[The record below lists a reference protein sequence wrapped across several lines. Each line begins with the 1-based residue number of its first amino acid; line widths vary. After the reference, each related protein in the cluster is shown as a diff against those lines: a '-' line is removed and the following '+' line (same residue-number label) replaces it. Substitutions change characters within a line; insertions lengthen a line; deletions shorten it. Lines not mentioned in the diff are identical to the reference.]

1 MDRPTFPAARRSA
14 VVAGLVA
21 VTLLLTGCFSVE
33 LSYDINDDGT
43 ADVAIL
49 TLVDTA
55 QLEELGSMLG
65 EDTAGLADLSGD
77 DLVQELT
84 QGDDPCG
91 DIATDLAEYEV
102 DIEEIS
108 DGSEVGVRCTVK
120 AVPLDELTDVGEDS
134 SISIEQ
140 TDGTT
145 RFEATLGGVDQF
157 AGGETADLGG
167 LLDIDLE
174 ELFSIVFSVSAP
186 GSLGD
191 NNASSTSGSTATWNI
206 TADAGFV
213 TDGNAVMNAVWTP
226 DGDSGSNTL
235 IIVAIVAGLVALA
248 VVGFLVLRNRSG
260 SPTAAVADTGSSTA
274 TSLSSP
280 PTGAS
285 EPAPPSPGA
294 ASPPPSSPGPASPPP
309 PPPPSP
315 GASASSPP
323 PPPPPP
329 PPPSSEPPPPPPPA

>member
-1 MDRPTFPAARRSA
+1 
-14 VVAGLVA
+14 VIVGLVA

-65 EDTAGLADLSGD
+65 EDTAGLADLGGD

-145 RFEATLGGVDQF
+145 RFEATLGGVDQL
-157 AGGETADLGG
+157 AGGEAADLGG

-226 DGDSGSNTL
+226 GGDSGSNTW

-248 VVGFLVLRNRSG
+248 VVAFLVLRNRSG
-260 SPTAAVADTGSSTA
+260 SPTAAVADAGSSA
-274 TSLSSP
+274 PTSLTSP
-280 PTGAS
+280 PTGAAGT
-285 EPAPPSPGA
+285 PPPPSPGV

-309 PPPPSP
+309 PPPPPSAGAASPPSSP
-315 GASASSPP
+315 GPSSPP

-329 PPPSSEPPPPPPPA
+329 PPSSAPPPPPA